1 MTDGEL
7 TAEPLASEM
16 EVAVTLART
25 LREQQTLLQSTDIG
39 VAFIQKRAVLRCND
53 RFAQIFGY
61 DDAQAIVGEASYA
74 LHPSREAFRALGR
87 DAFAD
92 LAQGGTFRSVR
103 QMRKS
108 DGRLFWA
115 SLTGRLINPAEPS
128 EGSIWTLD
136 DVDAH
141 IHMRSQLDAIQLQTQ
156 VLLDHAMVGVAY
168 LRDHTVV
175 RCNQHVELMLGYDA
189 GELQGR
195 SARTWF
201 ADDEQWLTQRA
212 RCAPVLAAGEVFA
225 AEMALCRKDGG
236 PLICEVR
243 SKALQDGSAV
253 WILMDIT
260 ERRQAQEAL
269 REAHAE
275 LERVVSERTHALA
288 TTAKDLDKE
297 IQERKYDQERIYR
310 LAHYDV
316 LTGLPNRTLLAER
329 SQQAIAS
336 AQMQHTPLAVLFL
349 DLDHFKHVNDSLG
362 HKVGD
367 NLLARIAQRLR
378 QTVREYDTVARLGG
392 DEFVLLLPRA
402 NARGAQRV
410 AGKVAQAFDQPF
422 HIGQHELTLGCSVGV
437 ALYPQDG
444 RDFDAL
450 VQSADMAMYGA
461 KQEGRNTYR
470 FFTSQ
475 MQAQSMRALE
485 LENALR
491 RALERD
497 QLSLHYQPQVDA
509 ATSKVVGVEALLRW
523 QHPELGMVSPAEF
536 IPVAES
542 SGLILPIGQWVL
554 ETAAQ
559 QLKVW
564 RSKGLLH
571 ITMAV
576 NLSARQFHQP
586 QLPDLVRDVLRQAD
600 LPPQCFE
607 LELTESAA
615 MSDVPAAEQTLA
627 QLQKLGVRL
636 SIDDFGTGY
645 ASLTQLKRLPSY
657 KLKIDQSFVRD
668 LDKGETD
675 KAMVNAIVRMAQAMG
690 LRITAEGVETRDQ
703 LDFLQTLGCDE
714 AQGYYFSRP
723 TPAAEI
729 ESFLFQ
735 RTV

>member
-1 MTDGEL
+1 MTDGQL
-7 TAEPLASEM
+7 TVEPLASEM

-61 DDAQAIVGEASYA
+61 DSVQGIVGQASYA
-74 LHPSREAFRALGR
+74 LHPSRDAFRALGR

-92 LAQGGTFRSVR
+92 LARGLTFRGVR

-108 DGRLFWA
+108 DGRLFWG

-141 IHMRSQLDAIQLQTQ
+141 VHMRSQLDAIQLQTQ

-168 LRDHTVV
+168 LRDNIIV
-175 RCNQHVELMLGYDA
+175 RCNRHVELMFGYGV
-189 GELQGR
+189 GELQGSSSR
-195 SARTWF
+195 VWF
-201 ADDEQWLTQRA
+201 ADESQWQAQWA
-212 RCAPVLAAGEVFA
+212 RCAPVLAAGDVFA
-225 AEMALCRKDGG
+225 AEMALCRKEGG
-236 PLICEVR
+236 LLICEVR
-243 SKALQDGSAV
+243 SKALDDGSVV

-269 REAHAE
+269 RQANAE
-275 LERVVSERTHALA
+275 LERVVFERTHALA

-297 IQERKYDQERIYR
+297 IQERKYDQERIYH
-310 LAHYDV
+310 LAHYDA

-329 SQQAIAS
+329 SQQAIDS
-336 AQMQHTPLAVLFL
+336 AQVEHTPLAVLFL

-367 NLLARIAQRLR
+367 SLLARIAQRLH
-378 QTVREYDTVARLGG
+378 QTVREYDTVARVGG
-392 DEFVLLLPRA
+392 DEFVLLLPQA
-402 NARGAQRV
+402 NAQGAQRV
-410 AGKVAQAFDQPF
+410 AGKVAQAFDEPF

-444 RDFDAL
+444 QDFDAL

-461 KQEGRNTYR
+461 KREGRNTYR

-509 ATSKVVGVEALLRW
+509 VTGKVVGVEALLRW

-559 QLKVW
+559 QLKAW

-723 TPAAEI
+723 KPAAEI

-735 RTV
+735 RAV